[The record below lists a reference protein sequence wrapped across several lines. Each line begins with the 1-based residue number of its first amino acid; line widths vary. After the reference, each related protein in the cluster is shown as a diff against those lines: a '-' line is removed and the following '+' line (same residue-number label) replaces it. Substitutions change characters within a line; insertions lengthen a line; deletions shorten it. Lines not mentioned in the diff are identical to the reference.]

1 MPNARESKRRWVRF
15 VGTAMMVGSFA
26 GSMLLSDSTQAAR
39 PTMDRESVRSIVDG
53 STTGR
58 STLQRNERGIRAV
71 VRTTDLERGHAY
83 TVWAVVF
90 NHPDACDGPCDVT
103 DLANPEVDGVSTLFS
118 GKVAR
123 GQTTSF
129 VGDLDVGE
137 MLTDPYGSEVH
148 FVVRTHGAVLP
159 DLLAE
164 QLTTLNGGCPPNDCV
179 NVQMA
184 VHR

>member
-1 MPNARESKRRWVRF
+1 MLI
-15 VGTAMMVGSFA
+15 GSLG

-39 PTMDRESVRSIVDG
+39 PTIEQESVRSIVDG

-58 STLQRNERGIRAV
+58 STLQRSERGIRAV
-71 VRTTDLERGHAY
+71 VRTTGLERGHAY

-159 DLLAE
+159 DLLDE
-164 QLTTLNGGCPPNDCV
+164 QLTTLNGGCPPNDCA